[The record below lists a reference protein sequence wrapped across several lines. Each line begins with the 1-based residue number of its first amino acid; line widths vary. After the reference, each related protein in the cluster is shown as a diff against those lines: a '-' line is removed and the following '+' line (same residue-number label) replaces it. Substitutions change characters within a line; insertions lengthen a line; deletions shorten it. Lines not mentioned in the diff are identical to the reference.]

1 MATDSQTGRFR
12 SFLDG
17 LVEPPSGVTR
27 AQLDR
32 TPAAADSSGDP
43 GASPFMATA
52 AAVERIPLRQQIDN
66 YVALTKPGILTLLLA
81 TTLAA
86 MMVAAEGLP
95 SFRLVVATMLG
106 GLLSAA
112 GANVLNCYIDRDI
125 DKKMS
130 RTRHRATASGAI
142 SPRNALTFGLVL
154 TGLSILILGVGA
166 NWFAA
171 GLAAV
176 GSFYY
181 VVVYSYYLKRRS
193 EQNIVIGGTAGAIPP
208 LVGWAAVTGSLAIAP
223 VLMFAIIY
231 YWTPPHFWALALL
244 KQGEYDR
251 AGVPMLPLVA
261 GEDETRKQVLLYAVL
276 LASVAI
282 LLTPFGL
289 GEIYLV
295 AALILNAIFVGLAYA
310 LYRTGTKKLA
320 RQTFFF
326 SLWYLALLFAAM
338 VLDRMVLGG

>member
-1 MATDSQTGRFR
+1 MAAQTGKFR

-17 LVEPPSGVTR
+17 LVEPQPTDPELRTLLSRLPAEAAPIEV
-27 AQLDR
+27 AA
-32 TPAAADSSGDP
+32 TPAAK
-43 GASPFMATA
+43 
-52 AAVERIPLRQQIDN
+52 IPIRRQIDN
-66 YVALTKPGILTLLLA
+66 YIALTKPGILTLLLA

-86 MMVAAEGLP
+86 MLVAAEGLP

-106 GLLSAA
+106 GLFAAA

-125 DKKMS
+125 DKVMS
-130 RTRHRATASGAI
+130 RTRHRATASGEI
-142 SPRNALTFGLVL
+142 TPRSALIFGLTLTVL
-154 TGLSILILGVGA
+154 SVLVLGVGA

-171 GLAAV
+171 GLSAV

-261 GEDETRKQVLLYAVL
+261 GEEETRKQVLLYTAL
-276 LASVAI
+276 LASVA
-282 LLTPFGL
+282 LLITPFGL

-295 AALILNAIFVGLAYA
+295 SALVLNAIFLGLAYA
-310 LYRTGTKKLA
+310 LYRKGSKKIA
-320 RQTFFF
+320 RQTFFY
-326 SLWYLALLFAAM
+326 SIWYLALLFTAM
-338 VLDRMVLGG
+338 VLDRMILGG

>member
-1 MATDSQTGRFR
+1 MASQTGRFR

-17 LVEPPSGVTR
+17 LVEPQP
-27 AQLDR
+27 ADR
-32 TPAAADSSGDP
+32 SLSRTLSRVPP
-43 GASPFMATA
+43 ATA
-52 AAVERIPLRQQIDN
+52 DEAAPVAAIPLRRQIEN

-86 MMVAAEGLP
+86 MMVAAAGLP
-95 SFRLVVATMLG
+95 SFRLVMATMLG
-106 GLLSAA
+106 GLLAAA

-125 DKKMS
+125 DKVMS
-130 RTRHRATASGAI
+130 RTRHRATASGEI
-142 SPRNALTFGLVL
+142 SPRNALIFGLTLTVL
-154 TGLSILILGVGA
+154 SVLILGVGA

-171 GLAAV
+171 GLSAL

-208 LVGWAAVTGSLAIAP
+208 LVGWAAVTGSLSVAP

-261 GEDETRKQVLLYAVL
+261 GEDETRRQVLLYTVL
-276 LASVAI
+276 LVSVS
-282 LLTPFGL
+282 LLITPFGL

-295 AALILNAIFVGLAYA
+295 SALVLNAIFLGLAYA
-310 LYRTGTKKLA
+310 LYRKGTKKIA
-320 RQTFFF
+320 RQTFFY
-326 SLWYLALLFAAM
+326 SIWYLALLFAAM

>member
-1 MATDSQTGRFR
+1 MASQTGRFR

-17 LVEPPSGVTR
+17 LVEPQPSDASLRTR
-27 AQLDR
+27 LSR
-32 TPAAADSSGDP
+32 VPTVPEAASVDSKAP
-43 GASPFMATA
+43 VAK
-52 AAVERIPLRQQIDN
+52 IPLRRQIDN
-66 YVALTKPGILTLLLA
+66 YIALTKPGILTLLLA
-81 TTLAA
+81 TELAA

-95 SFRLVVATMLG
+95 SFRIVVAAMLG

-130 RTRHRATASGAI
+130 RTQHRATASGEI
-142 SPRNALTFGLVL
+142 SPRNALVYGLVL
-154 TGLSILILGVGA
+154 TVVAVLILGVGA

-171 GLAAV
+171 GLAAL

-181 VVVYSYYLKRRS
+181 VVIYSYYLKRRT

-208 LVGWAAVTGSLAIAP
+208 LVGWAAVTGSLAVAP
-223 VLMFAIIY
+223 MLMFAIIY

-261 GEDETRKQVLLYAVL
+261 GEAETRKQVILYTVL
-276 LASVAI
+276 LASVA
-282 LLTPFGL
+282 LLITPFGL
-289 GEIYLV
+289 GEIYLA
-295 AALILNAIFVGLAYA
+295 AALILNAIFLGLAYA
-310 LYRTGTKKLA
+310 LYRKGSKKLA
-320 RQTFFF
+320 RQTFFY
-326 SLWYLALLFAAM
+326 SIWYLALLFAAM
-338 VLDRMVLGG
+338 VLDRMILGG

>member
-1 MATDSQTGRFR
+1 MAAQTGRFR

-17 LVEPPSGVTR
+17 LVEPQPVDETLRTSLSRIPAIPDSTAAGT
-27 AQLDR
+27 AQ
-32 TPAAADSSGDP
+32 PAAK
-43 GASPFMATA
+43 
-52 AAVERIPLRQQIDN
+52 IPWRRQIDN
-66 YVALTKPGILTLLLA
+66 YIALTKPGILTLLLA
-81 TTLAA
+81 TELAA

-95 SFRLVVATMLG
+95 SFRIVIAAMLG
-106 GLLSAA
+106 GLFSAG
-112 GANVLNCYIDRDI
+112 GANALNCYIDRDI
-125 DKKMS
+125 DKKMA
-130 RTRHRATASGAI
+130 RTQHRATASGEI
-142 SPRNALTFGLVL
+142 SPRNALIYGLTLTVL
-154 TGLSILILGVGA
+154 AVLILGVGA

-171 GLAAV
+171 GLAAL

-261 GEDETRKQVLLYAVL
+261 GEEETRKQVLLYTVL
-276 LASVAI
+276 LASVA
-282 LLTPFGL
+282 LLITPFGL

-295 AALILNAIFVGLAYA
+295 AAVVLNAIFLGLAVA
-310 LYRTGTKKLA
+310 LYRKGSKKLA
-320 RQTFFF
+320 RQTFFY
-326 SLWYLALLFAAM
+326 SIWYLALLFAAM

>member
-1 MATDSQTGRFR
+1 MASQTGRFR
-12 SFLDG
+12 TFLDG
-17 LVEPPSGVTR
+17 LVEPQPTDPS
-27 AQLDR
+27 LR
-32 TPAAADSSGDP
+32 TSLSRVPVAPESVSTE
-43 GASPFMATA
+43 TA
-52 AAVERIPLRQQIDN
+52 VQTERIPLRHQIDN

-86 MMVAAEGLP
+86 MMVAAAGLP
-95 SFRLVVATMLG
+95 PFRLVVATMLG
-106 GLLSAA
+106 GLLAAA

-125 DKKMS
+125 DKLMS
-130 RTRHRATASGAI
+130 RTRHRATASGEI
-142 SPRNALTFGLVL
+142 SPRNALIFGLTLTVL
-154 TGLSILILGVGA
+154 SVLILGVGA

-171 GLAAV
+171 GLSAL

-208 LVGWAAVTGSLAIAP
+208 LVGWAAVTGSLSVAP

-261 GEDETRKQVLLYAVL
+261 GEEETRKQVILYTVL
-276 LASVAI
+276 LASVS
-282 LLTPFGL
+282 LLIIPFGL

-295 AALILNAIFVGLAYA
+295 SALVLNAIFIALSYA
-310 LYRTGTKKLA
+310 LYRTGSKKIA
-320 RQTFFF
+320 RQTFFY
-326 SLWYLALLFAAM
+326 SIWYLALLFAAM
-338 VLDRMVLGG
+338 VIDRVVLGG

>member
-1 MATDSQTGRFR
+1 MASQTGRFR
-12 SFLDG
+12 TFLDG
-17 LVEPPSGVTR
+17 LVEPQPADASLRTR
-27 AQLDR
+27 LSR
-32 TPAAADSSGDP
+32 VPP
-43 GASPFMATA
+43 
-52 AAVERIPLRQQIDN
+52 AVETVPVEAIAPAEKIPLRRQIDN
-66 YVALTKPGILTLLLA
+66 YVALTKPGILTLLIA

-86 MMVAAEGLP
+86 MLVAAEGLP
-95 SFRLVVATMLG
+95 SFGLVIATMLG
-106 GLLSAA
+106 GLMAAA

-125 DKKMS
+125 DKIMS
-130 RTRHRATASGAI
+130 RTRHRATASGEI
-142 SPRNALTFGLVL
+142 SPRNALIFGLTLTVL
-154 TGLSILILGVGA
+154 SVLVLGVGA

-171 GLAAV
+171 GLSAL

-208 LVGWAAVTGSLAIAP
+208 LVGWAAVTGSLSVAP

-261 GEDETRKQVLLYAVL
+261 GEEETRKQVMLYTIL
-276 LASVAI
+276 LASVS
-282 LLTPFGL
+282 LLIVPFGL

-295 AALILNAIFVGLAYA
+295 AAIVLNAIFLGMAYA
-310 LYRTGTKKLA
+310 LYRKGSKKIA
-320 RQTFFF
+320 RQTFF
-326 SLWYLALLFAAM
+326 
-338 VLDRMVLGG
+338 

>member
-1 MATDSQTGRFR
+1 MASQTGRFR

-17 LVEPPSGVTR
+17 LVEPQPTDETLRTR
-27 AQLDR
+27 LSR
-32 TPAAADSSGDP
+32 VPAA
-43 GASPFMATA
+43 TA
-52 AAVERIPLRQQIDN
+52 PTTDEVAPPAARIPWRRQIDN
-66 YVALTKPGILTLLLA
+66 YIALTKPGILTLLLA
-81 TTLAA
+81 TELAA

-95 SFRLVVATMLG
+95 SFRIVVAAMLG
-106 GLLSAA
+106 GLLSAG

-130 RTRHRATASGAI
+130 RTQHRATASGEI
-142 SPRNALTFGLVL
+142 TPRAALTFGLVL
-154 TGLSILILGVGA
+154 NVLAVLILGVGA

-171 GLAAV
+171 GLAAL

-181 VVVYSYYLKRRS
+181 VVIYSYYLKRRS

-208 LVGWAAVTGSLAIAP
+208 LVGWAAVTGGLAIAP

-261 GEDETRKQVLLYAVL
+261 GEAETRKQVLLYTVL
-276 LASVAI
+276 LASVA
-282 LLTPFGL
+282 LLITPFGL

-295 AALILNAIFVGLAYA
+295 SAIVLNAIFLGLAVA
-310 LYRTGTKKLA
+310 LYRKGSKKIA
-320 RQTFFF
+320 RQTFFY
-326 SLWYLALLFAAM
+326 SIWYLALLFAAM
-338 VLDRMVLGG
+338 VVDRMVLGG

>member
-1 MATDSQTGRFR
+1 MASQTGRFR

-17 LVEPPSGVTR
+17 LVEPQPTDETLRTR
-27 AQLDR
+27 LSRVPTATSAATDEVAS
-32 TPAAADSSGDP
+32 PAA
-43 GASPFMATA
+43 
-52 AAVERIPLRQQIDN
+52 RIPLRRQIDN
-66 YVALTKPGILTLLLA
+66 YIALTKPGILTLLLA
-81 TTLAA
+81 TELAA

-95 SFRLVVATMLG
+95 SFRIVVAAMLG
-106 GLLSAA
+106 GLLSAG

-130 RTRHRATASGAI
+130 RTQHRATASGEI
-142 SPRNALTFGLVL
+142 TPRAALTFGLMLNVL
-154 TGLSILILGVGA
+154 AVLILGVGA

-171 GLAAV
+171 GLAAL

-181 VVVYSYYLKRRS
+181 VVIYSYYLKRRS

-208 LVGWAAVTGSLAIAP
+208 LVGWAAVTGGLAIAP

-261 GEDETRKQVLLYAVL
+261 GEAETRKQVLLYTVL
-276 LASVAI
+276 LASVA
-282 LLTPFGL
+282 LLITPFGL

-295 AALILNAIFVGLAYA
+295 SAIVLNAIFLGLAVA
-310 LYRTGTKKLA
+310 LYRKGSKKIA
-320 RQTFFF
+320 RQTFFY
-326 SLWYLALLFAAM
+326 SIWYLALLFAAM
-338 VLDRMVLGG
+338 VVDRMVLGG